1 MLLELRQL
9 KIQPGQQ
16 LLGGCELA
24 TIGKYFSRKQKRK
37 PKASQDLCQLRLGG

>member
-16 LLGGCELA
+16 LLVE
-24 TIGKYFSRKQKRK
+24 
-37 PKASQDLCQLRLGG
+37 DLTLPDYQGAGILE